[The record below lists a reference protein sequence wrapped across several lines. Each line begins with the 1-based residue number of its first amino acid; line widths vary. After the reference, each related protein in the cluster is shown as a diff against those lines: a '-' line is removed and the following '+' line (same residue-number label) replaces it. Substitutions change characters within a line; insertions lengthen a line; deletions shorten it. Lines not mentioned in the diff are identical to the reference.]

1 MKIINYKRRQVHTF
15 SKGEFLTGV
24 KFMEKLKIKDVGAE
38 MDEVEERILDSAMKV
53 FSING
58 YKGATTI
65 KIASEANVNEITIF
79 RKFNSKE
86 NLLKAVIEK
95 NNLETLEKLDSILCS
110 EKDVDTEICVKTL
123 GINLKKFLD
132 DRIDFIIMLMIE
144 GRKRPEL
151 NKLYYLF
158 RKKMLEHLREYF
170 QEQME
175 QSKIH
180 TVNPDILAQILISF
194 IFQSSV
200 NEKIFEEKILRDDKK
215 VFEEFTDIL
224 MRGVLNLNQKN

>member
-1 MKIINYKRRQVHTF
+1 
-15 SKGEFLTGV
+15 
-24 KFMEKLKIKDVGAE
+24 MEKLKIEDVGAE

-86 NLLKAVIEK
+86 NLLKAVIKK
-95 NNLETLEKLDSILCS
+95 NNLETLEKLDSILCK
-110 EKDVDTEICVKTL
+110 EKDVDTEISVKTL
-123 GINLKKFLD
+123 GINLKEFLD

-151 NKLYYLF
+151 NRLYCLF
-158 RKKMLEHLREYF
+158 RKKMLEHLRDYF
-170 QEQME
+170 EEQME
-175 QSKIH
+175 QCNIRP
-180 TVNPDILAQILISF
+180 VNPDILAQILISF
-194 IFQSSV
+194 IFQNSV
-200 NEKIFEEKILRDDKK
+200 NEKIFEEKVSIDDEK
-215 VFEEFTDIL
+215 VFEEYTDIL
-224 MRGVLNLNQKN
+224 MRGVLNLNCKN

>member
-1 MKIINYKRRQVHTF
+1 
-15 SKGEFLTGV
+15 
-24 KFMEKLKIKDVGAE
+24 MENLKIEHVSAE
-38 MDEVEERILDSAMKV
+38 MDEVEERILNSAMKV

-86 NLLKAVIEK
+86 NLLKAVIKK
-95 NNLETLEKLDSILCS
+95 NNMETLEKLDSILCR

-158 RKKMLEHLREYF
+158 RKKMLEHLRDYF
-170 QEQME
+170 QQQIEQCN
-175 QSKIH
+175 IRP
-180 TVNPDILAQILISF
+180 VDPDILAHALISF

-200 NEKIFEEKILRDDKK
+200 NEKIFEEKVLRDDKK

-224 MRGVLNLNQKN
+224 MRGVLNLNYKN

>member
-1 MKIINYKRRQVHTF
+1 
-15 SKGEFLTGV
+15 
-24 KFMEKLKIKDVGAE
+24 MEKLKIEDVDAE
-38 MDEVEERILDSAMKV
+38 MGEVEERILDSAMKV

-86 NLLKAVIEK
+86 NLLKAVIKK
-95 NNLETLEKLDSILCS
+95 NNLETLEKLDSILCR

-151 NKLYYLF
+151 NKLYCLF
-158 RKKMLEHLREYF
+158 RKKMHEHLRDYF

-175 QSKIH
+175 QCSIRN
-180 TVNPDILAQILISF
+180 VDSDILAQILISF

-200 NEKIFEEKILRDDKK
+200 NEKIFEEKVSIDDEK
-215 VFEEFTDIL
+215 VFEEYTDIL
-224 MRGVLNLNQKN
+224 MRGILNLNY

>member
-1 MKIINYKRRQVHTF
+1 
-15 SKGEFLTGV
+15 
-24 KFMEKLKIKDVGAE
+24 
-38 MDEVEERILDSAMKV
+38 
-53 FSING
+53 
-58 YKGATTI
+58 
-65 KIASEANVNEITIF
+65 
-79 RKFNSKE
+79 
-86 NLLKAVIEK
+86 
-95 NNLETLEKLDSILCS
+95 
-110 EKDVDTEICVKTL
+110 
-123 GINLKKFLD
+123 
-132 DRIDFIIMLMIE
+132 MLMIE

-151 NKLYYLF
+151 NRLYCLF
-158 RKKMLEHLREYF
+158 RKKMLEHLRDYF
-170 QEQME
+170 EEQME